1 MTINRGSEWRKWDL
15 HVHTPSSYDY
25 KDKLITNEKLIK
37 IFIENNI
44 STIAITDHHFIDVER
59 IKQLQNIGK
68 NKITILPS
76 IEFLS
81 DARGK
86 EPIHFIAIFPEDCNI
101 DFIWKQIESKT
112 NISKIQGEGKSHNE
126 VYCHLFDTISLIKE
140 LGGLVTIHSGEKT
153 NGIENI
159 THSLPHGVA
168 QKEDIA
174 KAIDIFEMGNETDCE
189 GYENKVIPY
198 LIKKINKQIPLIICS
213 DNHKITDY
221 TIKQN
226 LWIKSQPTFEGLRQI
241 IYEPT
246 ERVRIQKDEP
256 DSNKL
261 DQLIIDQVKFS
272 SSIKHFWRNKDEKKE
287 IEISSLENLILKI
300 QEANNS
306 NFISEDE
313 KVRNTDFIS
322 LEVEDKFKEEF
333 FNDITLIIENKKY
346 SYFKFQKFTP
356 QPIYFNKNLN
366 VIIGG
371 KSSGKSILLY
381 NIARTLLNTE
391 KLGKI
396 FKEEEKVDE
405 FNFRIKSDANLEI
418 DPNYNFQI
426 KTKVP
431 DISQTRFDHIGNS
444 ILSEVIYIP
453 QNYLIK
459 LAEPEYYK
467 KGESL
472 NKLIRNLIV
481 EKEEFK
487 TMYDDI
493 FITRVKRNDE
503 IRNSLIKSYFETKE
517 IIDQLITNLGGK
529 GNKEDIE
536 KVIKHNEGKI
546 LELKEKTGLNKEQI
560 ESYQLKQKELEKI
573 EKEESDL
580 QSDKLVIKEFNRNSI
595 NHLKTLLKDLDDLE
609 IKTPLIKTDFIKHY
623 EELKTILSSIERY
636 NNSIDIE
643 DEENSIFQSQL
654 EVIQA
659 EKLKKGDELKPYRQN
674 EETEKQIRLYEDSN
688 KTEAQKLNSIIED
701 EKNIEE
707 KQKYL
712 LNIKNE
718 IFKLYKE
725 TYLEYENIIN
735 LLKPRTD
742 SFKEGELEIKG
753 NVNFNFP
760 KLEKSMWDISNGK
773 SKSYDN
779 WNIFD
784 KNLKATSSYPVKS
797 FIEDIKSIFE
807 SIDNGSYKLLSNF
820 SKEHAIS
827 VLLDDYFYDYWEVTY
842 KGDKIGSM
850 STGKASFVILMI
862 IIGLSESPS
871 PILIDQPEDNL
882 DNRSISDDLVKYL
895 RKKKTERQIILVTHN
910 ANIAVNADAEN
921 IIVASQKGQS
931 DRDNSDCPYQF
942 DYINGALEDIKPL
955 DTSIKSL
962 LPNMSIREHIKD
974 ILEGGEIA
982 FKKREEKYGF

>member
-15 HVHTPSSYDY
+15 HFHTPASYDY
-25 KDKLITNEKLIK
+25 KDKSIK
-37 IFIENNI
+37 NSEIIDEIFNNDL
-44 STIAITDHHFIDVER
+44 SAVAITDHHIIDKER
-59 IKQLQNIGK
+59 INELQKLALEKNINIFPG
-68 NKITILPS
+68 

-81 DARGK
+81 DSRGE
-86 EPIHFIAIFPEDCNI
+86 EPIHFIAIFSEDCNLE
-101 DFIWKQIESKT
+101 FVWKQIESKT
-112 NISKIQGEGKSHNE
+112 NISRIQGEGKNYNE
-126 VYCHLFDTISLIKE
+126 VYCNILETSNLIRE
-140 LGGLVTIHSGEKT
+140 LGGILTIHAGNKT

-159 THSLPHGVA
+159 TNSLPHSIA

-174 KAIDIFEMGNETDCE
+174 KAIDIFEMGKETDCE

-198 LIKKINKQIPLIICS
+198 LVKKISKHIPLIICS

-221 TIKQN
+221 IIKQN

-246 ERVRIQKDEP
+246 ERVKIQKDEP

-272 SSIKHFWRNKDEKKE
+272 SSIKHIWRNKVEKKE
-287 IEISSLENLILKI
+287 IEISNLENLILRV
-300 QEANNS
+300 QEANDS
-306 NFISEDE
+306 NFLNEEETI
-313 KVRNTDFIS
+313 RNIDFLN
-322 LEVEDKFKEEF
+322 LEIEGKFKEEF
-333 FNDITLIIENKKY
+333 IGYITLVFENNKY
-346 SYFKFQKFTP
+346 HYFKFQKFTP
-356 QPIYFNKNLN
+356 KSIYFNKNLN

-396 FKEEEKVDE
+396 FKEEEKEDE
-405 FNFRIKSDANLEI
+405 FNFRVKSDANSEP
-418 DPNYNFQI
+418 DANYNFEI
-426 KTKVP
+426 KTNVP
-431 DISQTRFDHIGNS
+431 DISQTRFDYSGNS

-493 FITRVKRNDE
+493 FIARVKRNDE
-503 IRNSLIKSYFETKE
+503 IRNTLIKSYFETKDT
-517 IIDQLITNLGGK
+517 IDQLIVNLGGK

-546 LELKEKTGLNKEQI
+546 LELKEKTGLDKEQI
-560 ESYQLKQKELEKI
+560 ESYQLKQKEFEKI

-580 QSDKLVIKEFNRNSI
+580 QNDKLVINEFNRNSI
-595 NHLKTLLKDLDDLE
+595 NILKTLLKDLNDLE
-609 IKTPLIKTDFIKHY
+609 IKTSLIKIDFIKQY
-623 EELKTILSSIERY
+623 EELKTILSSVENYNDNIEKDDY
-636 NNSIDIE
+636 
-643 DEENSIFQSQL
+643 IFQKHL
-654 EVIQA
+654 KYIKN
-659 EKLKKGDELKPYRQN
+659 EKLKKEDELKLYRQN
-674 EETEKQIRLYEDSN
+674 EEAENQIKLYEDSN
-688 KTEAQKLNSIIED
+688 KAESQKLNGIIED
-701 EKNIEE
+701 EKNIEQ
-707 KQKYL
+707 KQNDL
-712 LNIKNE
+712 LYIKKQ
-718 IFKLYKE
+718 IFHLYKE
-725 TYLEYENIIN
+725 NYLEYENIIN

-742 SFKEGELEIKG
+742 SFKEDELEIKG
-753 NVNFNFP
+753 KVNFNFP

-784 KNLKATSSYPVKS
+784 KNLKATSSYHIKN
-797 FIEDIKSIFE
+797 FITDIKSIFE
-807 SIDNGSYKLLSNF
+807 AIDNGSYKLLSNF
-820 SKEHAIS
+820 SKEHAIT
-827 VLLDDYFYDYWEVTY
+827 VLLDDYFYDYWEITY
-842 KGDKIGSM
+842 KGDKVGSM

-921 IIVASQKGQS
+921 VIVASQKGQS

-955 DTSIKSL
+955 NTSIKSL

-974 ILEGGEIA
+974 ILEGGETA

>member
-15 HVHTPSSYDY
+15 HLHTPASYDY
-25 KDKLITNEKLIK
+25 KDKSITNSEI
-37 IFIENNI
+37 IEEFKKNDLAVV
-44 STIAITDHHFIDVER
+44 AITDHHIIDTKR
-59 IKQLQNIGK
+59 IIELQKLGSEKNISIFPG
-68 NKITILPS
+68 

-81 DARGK
+81 DSRGE
-86 EPIHFIAIFPEDCNI
+86 EPIHFIAIFGEDCNLE
-101 DFIWKQIESKT
+101 FIWKQIESRT
-112 NISKIQGEGKSHNE
+112 NISRIQGEGKAYNE
-126 VYCHLFDTISLIKE
+126 VYCNILETANLIKE
-140 LGGLVTIHSGEKT
+140 LGGILTIHAGKKT

-159 THSLPHGVA
+159 THSLPHGIA

-174 KAIDIFEMGNETDCE
+174 KAIDIFEMGKEADCE
-189 GYENKVIPY
+189 GYESKVIPY
-198 LIKKINKQIPLIICS
+198 LIKKINKHIPLIICS

-221 TIKQN
+221 IIKQN
-226 LWIKSQPTFEGLRQI
+226 LWIKAQPTFEGLKQI

-246 ERVRIQKDEP
+246 ERVKIQKEEP

-272 SSIKHFWRNKDEKKE
+272 SYIKHFWRNKDEKKE
-287 IEISSLENLILKI
+287 IEISNLENIILKI
-300 QEANNS
+300 QESIDSNLLSEEEKKQNS
-306 NFISEDE
+306 
-313 KVRNTDFIS
+313 DFLN
-322 LEVEDKFKEEF
+322 LEVEDKFKEESIG
-333 FNDITLIIENKKY
+333 NITFIVEGRKY

-356 QPIYFNKNLN
+356 KPIYFNKNLN

-396 FKEEEKVDE
+396 FIEEGKENE
-405 FNFRIKSDANLEI
+405 FNFRIKSDANLEP
-418 DPNYNFQI
+418 DQNYNFEI

-431 DISQTRFDHIGNS
+431 NISQTRFDYNGNS

-481 EKEEFK
+481 EKEEFRA
-487 TMYDDI
+487 MYDDI
-493 FITRVKRNDE
+493 FIARVKKNDE
-503 IRNSLIKSYFETKE
+503 TRKTLIRSYFETKE
-517 IIDQLITNLGGK
+517 TIDMLIVNLGGK

-536 KVIKHNEGKI
+536 KVLKHNEGKI
-546 LELKEKTGLNKEQI
+546 LELKEKTGLDKEQI
-560 ESYQLKQKELEKI
+560 ESYQIKQKELEKI
-573 EKEESDL
+573 EKDESDL
-580 QSDKLVIKEFNRNSI
+580 QNDKLAIKEFNRNSI
-595 NHLKTLLKDLDDLE
+595 STLKTLVEDIENLE
-609 IKTPLIKTDFIKHY
+609 IKTPQIKIDFIKQY
-623 EELKTILSSIERY
+623 EELKTILSSIEIY
-636 NNSIDIE
+636 DNNIDR
-643 DEENSIFQSQL
+643 ENHIFQNQL
-654 EVIQA
+654 KFIKT
-659 EKLKKGDELKPYRQN
+659 EKIKKEDELKPYKQN
-674 EETEKQIRLYEDSN
+674 EETEKQIKLYEDSN
-688 KTEAQKLNSIIED
+688 KTESQKLNSIIED
-701 EKNIEE
+701 EKNIEQKRKDLLKIK
-707 KQKYL
+707 KQ
-712 LNIKNE
+712 

-725 TYLEYENIIN
+725 TYLEYEDVIN
-735 LLKPRTD
+735 LLKPRTE
-742 SFKEGELEIKG
+742 SFKEENLEIKG
-753 NVNFNFP
+753 KVKFNFP
-760 KLEKSMWDISNGK
+760 KLEKSMWDISHGK
-773 SKSYDN
+773 SKSYDD

-784 KNLKATSSYPVKS
+784 KNLKATSSYPLKN
-797 FIEDIKSIFE
+797 FINDIQSIFE
-807 SIDNGSYKLLSNF
+807 SIDNGSYKLRSSF
-820 SKEHAIS
+820 SKEYAIDI
-827 VLLDDYFYDYWEVTY
+827 LLDDYFYDYWEVTY

-895 RKKKTERQIILVTHN
+895 KKKKTERQIILVTHN

-955 DTSIKSL
+955 NENIKSL

>member
-1 MTINRGSEWRKWDL
+1 MTINRGSEWKKWDL
-15 HVHTPSSYDY
+15 HFHTPTSYDY
-25 KDKLITNEKLIK
+25 KDKSITNSEIINEILK
-37 IFIENNI
+37 NNL
-44 STIAITDHHFIDVER
+44 SVVAITDHHIIDTER
-59 IKQLQNIGK
+59 IVELQKLGSEKNISIFPG
-68 NKITILPS
+68 

-81 DARGK
+81 DSRGE
-86 EPIHFIAIFPEDCNI
+86 EPIHFIAIFSQDCKL
-101 DFIWKQIESKT
+101 DFVWKQIESKT
-112 NISKIQGEGKSHNE
+112 NISRIQGEGKKHNE
-126 VYCHLFDTISLIKE
+126 VYCNILETSNLIRE
-140 LGGLVTIHSGEKT
+140 LGGILTIHAGNKT

-174 KAIDIFEMGNETDCE
+174 QAIDIFEMGKESDCE
-189 GYENKVIPY
+189 GYENKVVPY
-198 LIKKINKQIPLIICS
+198 LVKKINKHIPLIICS

-221 TIKQN
+221 IIKQN

-256 DSNKL
+256 DYNKL
-261 DQLIIDQVKFS
+261 DQLIIDQVQFT

-287 IEISSLENLILKI
+287 IEISNFENLILKV
-300 QEANNS
+300 QEANDSNLLS
-306 NFISEDE
+306 EEEKTRNTNFID
-313 KVRNTDFIS
+313 
-322 LEVEDKFKEEF
+322 LEIEDKFKEEF
-333 FNDITLIIENKKY
+333 IDNITLIVEDKKY

-405 FNFRIKSDANLEI
+405 FNFRIKSDANPEI
-418 DPNYNFQI
+418 DSNYNFEI

-431 DISQTRFDHIGNS
+431 DISQTRFDYSGNS

-493 FITRVKRNDE
+493 FISHVKKNDE
-503 IRNSLIKSYFETKE
+503 IRNALIKSYFETKD
-517 IIDQLITNLGGK
+517 IIDQLTTNLGGK

-536 KVIKHNEGKI
+536 KVVKHNEGKI

-560 ESYQLKQKELEKI
+560 ESYQLKQKEFEKI

-580 QSDKLVIKEFNRNSI
+580 QSDKLVIKEFNRDSI
-595 NHLKTLLKDLDDLE
+595 NILKTLLKDIDSLE
-609 IKTPLIKTDFIKHY
+609 IKTPLIKTDFIKQY
-623 EELKTILSSIERY
+623 EGLKTILSSVESY
-636 NNSIDIE
+636 NNNIDK
-643 DEENSIFQSQL
+643 DDNSFQNQL
-654 EVIQA
+654 KVIQD
-659 EKLKKGDELKPYRQN
+659 EKLNKENELKPYRQN

-688 KTEAQKLNSIIED
+688 KTESQKLNGIIED
-701 EKNIEE
+701 EKNIEQ
-707 KQKYL
+707 KQNDL
-712 LNIKNE
+712 LNIKKQ
-718 IFKLYKE
+718 IFELYKE

-735 LLKPRTD
+735 LLKPRTE
-742 SFKEGELEIKG
+742 SFKEDELEIKG
-753 NVNFNFP
+753 KVNFNFP

-784 KNLKATSSYPVKS
+784 KSLKATSTYPIKN
-797 FIEDIKSIFE
+797 FIADIQSIFE
-807 SIDNGSYKLLSNF
+807 SIDNGNYKLLSNF

-827 VLLDDYFYDYWEVTY
+827 VLLDDYFYDYWEVNY

-895 RKKKTERQIILVTHN
+895 KKKKTERQIILVTHN

-955 DTSIKSL
+955 NSTIKSL

>member
-15 HVHTPSSYDY
+15 HIHTPSSYDY
-25 KDKLITNEKLIK
+25 KDKLITNEKLIEV
-37 IFIENNI
+37 FIENNI
-44 STIAITDHHFIDVER
+44 STIAITDHHFIDIER
-59 IKQLQNIGK
+59 IKELQNIGK
-68 NKITILPS
+68 DKITILPS

-112 NISKIQGEGKSHNE
+112 NISKIQGEGKNHNE
-126 VYCHLFDTISLIKE
+126 VYCHLLDTIKLIKE

-174 KAIDIFEMGNETDCE
+174 KAIDIFEMGKETDCE
-189 GYENKVIPY
+189 GYENTVIPY
-198 LIKKINKQIPLIICS
+198 LIKKIDKHIPLIICS
-213 DNHKITDY
+213 DNHQITNY
-221 TIKQN
+221 IIKQN
-226 LWIKSQPTFEGLRQI
+226 LWIKAQPTFEGLKQI

-246 ERVRIQKDEP
+246 ERVKIQKDEP
-256 DSNKL
+256 DNNKL
-261 DQLIIDQVKFS
+261 DQLIIDQVQFN
-272 SSIKHFWRNKDEKKE
+272 SSIKHFWRNINEKKE
-287 IEISSLENLILKI
+287 IEISNLENLISKV
-300 QEANNS
+300 QDANNS
-306 NFISEDE
+306 DFLSDEE
-313 KVRNTDFIS
+313 KVKNTDFLN
-322 LEVEDKFKEEF
+322 LEIEDKFKDEF
-333 FNDITLIIENKKY
+333 ICNTTLIVEGNKY

-356 QPIYFNKNLN
+356 NPIYFNKNLN

-405 FNFRIKSDANLEI
+405 FNFRIKSDANPEV
-418 DPNYNFQI
+418 DSNYNFEI

-431 DISQTRFDHIGNS
+431 DISQTRFDYNGNS

-493 FITRVKRNDE
+493 FIARVKRNDE
-503 IRNSLIKSYFETKE
+503 IRNALIKKYFETKE
-517 IIDQLITNLGGK
+517 TIDELIINLGGK

-536 KVIKHNEGKI
+536 RIIKHNEGII
-546 LELKEKTGLNKEQI
+546 LELKEKTGLNKEEI
-560 ESYQLKQKELEKI
+560 AVYQLKQKELEKI
-573 EKEESDL
+573 EKDESDL
-580 QSDKLVIKEFNRNSI
+580 HSDKSTIKEFNRKSI
-595 NHLKTLLKDLDDLE
+595 DTLKTLVKDLDNLDIRTSQIKSDFIIKYQELKNIISSLE
-609 IKTPLIKTDFIKHY
+609 I
-623 EELKTILSSIERY
+623 Y
-636 NNSIDIE
+636 NDNIDIE
-643 DEENSIFQSQL
+643 DAENNIFQSQL
-654 EVIQA
+654 EIIQR
-659 EKLKKGDELKPYRQN
+659 EKVEKEKDLKPYKQN
-674 EETEKQIRLYEDSN
+674 EDTEKQIKLYEDSN
-688 KTEAQKLNSIIED
+688 KIESQKLNSIIED
-701 EKNIEE
+701 EKNIEQKKKDLLYIK
-707 KQKYL
+707 KQ
-712 LNIKNE
+712 
-718 IFKLYKE
+718 IFKLYKK

-735 LLKPRTD
+735 VLKPRTD
-742 SFKEGELEIKG
+742 SFEEDNLEIKG
-753 NVNFNFP
+753 KVKFNFP
-760 KLEKSMWDISNGK
+760 KLEKAMWAISNGK

-779 WNIFD
+779 WSIFD
-784 KNLKATSSYPVKS
+784 KNLKTTSSYPIKN
-797 FIEDIKSIFE
+797 FITDIKSIFE
-807 SIDNGSYKLLSNF
+807 AIDNGSYKLLNSF
-820 SKEHAIS
+820 SKEYALE

-895 RKKKTERQIILVTHN
+895 KKKKTERQIILVTHN

-955 DTSIKSL
+955 NTTIKSL

-974 ILEGGEIA
+974 ILEGGEVA